1 MTGNPVA
8 KIDVI
13 VDGVRLEAAK
23 SADADWHNEPHTD

>member
-13 VDGVRLEAAK
+13 VDGVRLEATK
-23 SADADWHNEPHTD
+23 TADTDWHNEPHTD